1 MGDSD
6 KEDYLFHKSL
16 FSHVHFQ
23 VVVASLLTPLS
34 DGTGSALIHGSAS
47 LLPTLCMDYDP
58 KVAEAAL
65 IGRGVVETLVHPR
78 GFPLVIPPKLLRVEE
93 EEEEEEWGWEETCV
107 PTSTSAPPEE
117 EGVAETKKSEE
128 INGSNSSNT
137 VVNNFVGT
145 SRETEEAG
153 STLVSRLREMSKE
166 IEGLKADQSMK
177 MEQISLPP
185 VTEPR
190 RAVNNVTEEEEE
202 EEDALPEIV
211 DEGPDMDDDED

>member
-1 MGDSD
+1 
-6 KEDYLFHKSL
+6 
-16 FSHVHFQ
+16 
-23 VVVASLLTPLS
+23 
-34 DGTGSALIHGSAS
+34 
-47 LLPTLCMDYDP
+47 MDYDP

-93 EEEEEEWGWEETCV
+93 EEEEEEWGWEKSFV
-107 PTSTSAPPEE
+107 PSSTSAPPAPEE
-117 EGVAETKKSEE
+117 EGFAETKKSEE
-128 INGSNSSNT
+128 INGSNSSST
-137 VVNNFVGT
+137 VLNNFVGT
-145 SRETEEAG
+145 SRETEEAE
-153 STLVSRLREMSKE
+153 STLVTRLRKVSKE
-166 IEGLKADQSMK
+166 IEGLKTDQSMK
-177 MEQISLPP
+177 MDQISLPS